1 MFLGSVQAPSGGH
14 KIWRP
19 DDGTHPAPAKPGSCE
34 IYRPD
39 VLETIEAE
47 IKRLDGELRDLSLDI
62 HGKHTL
68 NTSVSPVGQLTSFVY
83 LSAHP
88 ELGFEEL

>member
-1 MFLGSVQAPSGGH
+1 MSLGSAQAPSGDF

-19 DDGTHPAPAKPGSCE
+19 DDGTHPAPAKPGSSE

-62 HGKHTL
+62 HGKHDRERFC
-68 NTSVSPVGQLTSFVY
+68 QLRLVVNI
-83 LSAHP
+83 LCLLAHP
-88 ELGFEEL
+88 ELGYEEL